1 MTNEQLKVVSEFYDL
16 YKQNCERY
24 STDEYGQFNTLMN
37 ENGTDKNIVIIS
49 TLIDGYNDNYIP
61 VTETKNF
68 LVEPNGNYYEMDMMK
83 EVFRNNTEIITY
95 LQKLTNFNFNAK

>member
-16 YKQNCERY
+16 YKQNCDRY
-24 STDEYGQFNTLMN
+24 ATDEYGQFNTLMN